1 MTEIIFSHHIIPC
14 CYSLRMMQ
22 VGKTI
27 YLNDFDDI
35 MKNVSKD
42 EEKFLLSFYPL
53 TYLTRKLM
61 KK

>member
-1 MTEIIFSHHIIPC
+1 MTEIIFSHHIIPCC

-27 YLNDFDDI
+27 YLNDFGEI

-42 EEKFLLSFYPL
+42 EEKNSFSILLSSDLSY
-53 TYLTRKLM
+53 T
-61 KK
+61 